1 MRVTDTGVFIYSM
14 LHIWVFS
21 QTANFRKLG
30 CDFYHEPHFTFVY

>member
-21 QTANFRKLG
+21 QTANFHKLG